1 MKFIGLIGCGYWG
14 KNIIR
19 EFYNLNALHTICE
32 INETLLNSYK
42 KDYPN
47 LNFTTS
53 WTNMLNN
60 NDITAICVSLPAS
73 LHYQFCKEAL
83 EKDKDVYVEK
93 PIALSL
99 DHAKELVQIA
109 KDRNKILMV
118 GHLLQYHPCITKIY
132 EMIKDNKIGSIRYIT
147 SNRLNLG
154 KIRQEENVLWSFAP
168 HDISVI
174 LKLMGDQLPTSVI
187 CHGQDYVSKNIHD
200 ITTTIMEFPNNCYA
214 QIYVN
219 WLNPFK
225 EQKLT
230 IVGTDGMIIFE
241 DSAKEKLTYFGK
253 YMEWTNN
260 VPEITKNKGISIDY
274 ETKSPL
280 ELECSHFINC
290 CNTRTQPLT
299 DGEEGLRVL
308 TVLDAAQHSLNNQNL
323 KIQLSNSNYFIHPTS
338 FIDQGAIIGNNT
350 NIWHFSHVM
359 KCKIGEKCN
368 IGQNVFIGDGVILG
382 NNVKVQNNVSI
393 YTGVICEDDVFF
405 GPSCVLTNDINP
417 RCKYPKN
424 KKYVK
429 TTIKRGVSIG
439 ANATILCGITLGEN
453 CFIGAGAVVVKD
465 VEPNSVMVGNPAKCI
480 SKMNDKGEIVAVD
493 AMSVI

>member
-1 MKFIGLIGCGYWG
+1 MAFIGLVGCGYWG

-19 EFYNLNALHTICE
+19 EFYNLGALHTICD
-32 INETLLNSYK
+32 INETLLNSYQDK
-42 KDYPN
+42 YPN
-47 LNFTTS
+47 LNRITS
-53 WTNMLNN
+53 WKTLLNTPE
-60 NDITAICVSLPAS
+60 ITAICVSLPAS
-73 LHYQFCKEAL
+73 LHYRFCKEAL
-83 EKDKDVYVEK
+83 LANKDVYVEK

-99 DHAKELVQIA
+99 DHAKELVKLA
-109 KDRNKILMV
+109 KSKDKILMV

-132 EMIKDNKIGSIRYIT
+132 EMIKDNQIGKIRYVT

-174 LKLMGDQLPTSVI
+174 LKLMNDQLPSSVI
-187 CHGQDYVSKNIHD
+187 CHGQDFVSNNIHD
-200 ITTTIMEFPNNCYA
+200 ITTTIMEFPNNTYA

-230 IVGTDGMIIFE
+230 IVGTEGMIIFE
-241 DSAKEKLTYFGK
+241 DSVENKLTYFGK
-253 YMEWTNN
+253 YMEWNN
-260 VPEITKNKGISIDY
+260 EIPEVKKPIGINIIYD
-274 ETKSPL
+274 TTSPL
-280 ELECSHFINC
+280 ELECSHFIKC
-290 CNTRTQPLT
+290 CNDRIQPLT

-308 TVLDAAQHSLNNQNL
+308 TVLDAAQNSLNNQNM

-338 FIDQGAIIGNNT
+338 FIDQGAIIGNHT
-350 NIWHFSHVM
+350 KIWHYSHVM
-359 KCKIGEKCN
+359 KSKIGENCN

-393 YTGVICEDDVFF
+393 YTGVICEDNVFF
-405 GPSCVLTNDINP
+405 GPSCVLTNDLNP

-424 KKYVK
+424 KKYIK
-429 TTIKRGVSIG
+429 TIIKKGVSIG

-465 VEPNSVMVGNPAKCI
+465 VLPNTVMVGNPAKAI
-480 SKMNDKGEIVAVD
+480 SKMDESGQININ
-493 AMSVI
+493 

>member
-19 EFYNLNALHTICE
+19 DFNKLGALHTLCD
-32 INETLLNSYK
+32 INETLLFSYK
-42 KDYPN
+42 DKYPE
-47 LNFTTS
+47 LNYTTS
-53 WTNMLNN
+53 WNDMLQNPE
-60 NDITAICVSLPAS
+60 ITAICVSLPAS
-73 LHYQFCKEAL
+73 LHYQFCKDAL
-83 EKDKDVYVEK
+83 QNNKDVYVEK

-99 DHAKELVQIA
+99 DHANELVKIA
-109 KDRNKILMV
+109 KKNNKILMV
-118 GHLLQYHPCITKIY
+118 GHLLQYHPCVTKIY
-132 EMIKDNKIGSIRYIT
+132 EMIKDNKIGQIRYIT

-174 LKLMGDQLPTSVI
+174 IKLMNDQLPKSVI
-187 CHGQDYVSKNIHD
+187 CNGQDFVSSNIHD

-214 QIYVN
+214 HIYVN

-241 DSAKEKLTYFGK
+241 DTAEKKLTYFGK
-253 YMEWTNN
+253 YMEWNN
-260 VPEITKNKGISIDY
+260 ETPEIIKSKGINIDY
-274 ETKSPL
+274 ESKSPL
-280 ELECSHFINC
+280 ELECNHFIHC
-290 CNTRTQPLT
+290 CKTRTTPLT
-299 DGEEGLRVL
+299 DGEEGCRVL
-308 TVLDAAQHSLNNQNL
+308 AVLDAAQRSLNNQNM
-323 KIQLSNSNYFIHPTS
+323 KIYLSNKNYFIHNTS

-350 NIWHFSHVM
+350 KIWHFSHIM
-359 KCKIGEKCN
+359 KSKIGNNCN

-393 YTGVICEDDVFF
+393 YTGIICEDDVFF
-405 GPSCVLTNDINP
+405 GPSCVLTNDLNP

-429 TTIKRGVSIG
+429 TIIKKGVSIG

-453 CFIGAGAVVVKD
+453 AFIGAGAVVIRD
-465 VEPNSVMVGNPAKCI
+465 VPPNAVMVGNPARNI
-480 SKMNDKGEIVAVD
+480 SSMDEQGNITKD
-493 AMSVI
+493 